1 MISSIIEKLFAENN
15 IGNIKISKSNRPDLC
30 DYQSNDVFRIS
41 KELKKIFGHLTMKA
55 LQLSL
60 NKLIVTL
67 KKLSLLQTRLKSL

>member
-41 KELKKIFGHLTMKA
+41 KELKK
-55 LQLSL
+55 
-60 NKLIVTL
+60 NPIVVGEEIVN
-67 KKLSLLQTRLKSL
+67 RINE